1 MRRGEGAVLLSCTE
15 GLLQS
20 CWGGKPL
27 PGAPGGLSDGC
38 SVGMVTEIVKMSCFL
53 RALGEVSSFKGEGRK
68 KKKRNE
74 IDCMQ
79 LLLGVLRWLGEENPA
94 TRLRGHSGA
103 LRE

>member
-68 KKKRNE
+68 GRKKKE
-74 IDCMQ
+74 M
-79 LLLGVLRWLGEENPA
+79 
-94 TRLRGHSGA
+94 RLTACSFHLECSGGWGKRT
-103 LRE
+103 LQQGSEGTLVP

>member
-20 CWGGKPL
+20 CWAGKPL

-68 KKKRNE
+68 GRKKKE
-74 IDCMQ
+74 M
-79 LLLGVLRWLGEENPA
+79 
-94 TRLRGHSGA
+94 RLTACSFYLECSGGWGKRT
-103 LRE
+103 LQQGSEGTLVP